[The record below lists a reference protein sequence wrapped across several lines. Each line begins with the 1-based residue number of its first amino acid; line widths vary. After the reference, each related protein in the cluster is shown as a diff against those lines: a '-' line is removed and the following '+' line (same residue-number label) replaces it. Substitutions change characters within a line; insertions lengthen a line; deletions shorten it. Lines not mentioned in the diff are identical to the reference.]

1 MSEPA
6 FHIVEFSPAYAEAW
20 RTLNDAWLA
29 EGGFAIE
36 AKDRKVLDDPQGQIL
51 ALGGRIF
58 FIERAGEAVGCCALM
73 AMDDGGFEV
82 A

>member
-20 RTLNDAWLA
+20 RTLNEAWLA

-36 AKDRKVLDDPQGQIL
+36 AKDRKVLDDPLGQIL
-51 ALGGRIF
+51 ALGAASSSSSGRA
-58 FIERAGEAVGCCALM
+58 RLWAAAP
-73 AMDDGGFEV
+73 
-82 A
+82 